1 MKITLKRKFLG
12 LAVLAAALPVVV
24 ILGLVVQFKKSV
36 AARTEVELK
45 AMGRANITQIARDVY
60 NLCDTANEF
69 AQSKVNHNLE
79 TATDLLSRRGGLRTG
94 ADAVAWTAVDQ
105 VTGQRQ
111 TVELPKL
118 MAGGIWLGQNSN
130 LAASTPYVDE
140 VKRLAGGTATVFQ
153 RMNERGDML
162 RVATNIADAQGNR
175 AIGTYIAAVEQD
187 GTPNAVVAAVL
198 AGQVYRGLA
207 YILGHPY
214 VTAYAPLR
222 SGGRVIGMLYVGQE
236 IGALNSLRRAI
247 TSTKVGENGYV
258 AIIGCKGL
266 NRGRY
271 AVSKDARRDGDS
283 IWEARDASGALLIQR
298 MVERGL
304 KAQKG
309 EVFYEEY
316 GWKNPDEDK
325 ARTKIAALVY
335 FEPWDWLINAG
346 TYEDDYFAAV
356 NTVDEAIG
364 GLTTRMVVAGIAALA
379 LALVLAVLLSGRLV
393 RPLGVTAEV
402 AKRIAEGNL
411 LEARQV
417 LARFSNGNAQAHKS
431 HRWIEDADEAME
443 LVESFRTMTGQLD
456 SLIGQVQRSGIQVN
470 ASALQIAASAR
481 QLEATVA
488 EQAASTREVTATTKE
503 ISSTSTDLSRTMQGV
518 SGAIVQA
525 GGKAESGQSDLER
538 MRTSMHQLAEATTAI
553 SSKLG
558 VISERANKISSVVA
572 TINKIS
578 DQTGLLALNAAIEAE
593 KAGEHG
599 RGFSVVAREISRL
612 ADQTAVSTHDIEGM
626 VHEMQSSVSSGVMEM
641 DRFSEEVR
649 RRAEEVGTVGQQL
662 AEIIEQVRVLAP
674 QVEAVGEGMNAQTQ
688 GAQQISEA
696 MVQLSQA
703 AEQTKGSLQEF
714 KQATEQLRGAVQ
726 GLQSEVATFRISA

>member
-1 MKITLKRKFLG
+1 VKITLKRKFLG
-12 LAVLAAALPVVV
+12 LAALAAALPVVV
-24 ILGLVVQFKKSV
+24 ILGLVVQFKRSV

-45 AMGRANITQIARDVY
+45 AMGRANITQITRDVY
-60 NLCDTANEF
+60 NLCDLANEL

-94 ADAVAWTAVDQ
+94 GDAIAWTAVDQ
-105 VTGQRQ
+105 VTEQRQ
-111 TVELPKL
+111 TIELPRL
-118 MAGGIWLGQNSN
+118 LAGGTWLGQNRN
-130 LAASTPYVDE
+130 LAASTPFVDE
-140 VKRLAGGTATVFQ
+140 VKHLAGGTTTVFQ

-175 AIGTYIAAVEQD
+175 AIGTYIAAIEAD
-187 GTPNAVVAAVL
+187 GTPNAVVSAVL

-222 SGGRVIGMLYVGQE
+222 SGGRVIGMLYVGEE
-236 IGALNSLRRAI
+236 IGALSSLRRAI

-258 AIIGCKGL
+258 AIIGCKGP

-283 IWEARDASGALLIQR
+283 IWEARDASGSLLIQR

-304 KAQKG
+304 KAPKG
-309 EVFYEEY
+309 EIFYEEY

-356 NTVDEAIG
+356 NTVNAAIG
-364 GLTTRMVVAGIAALA
+364 SLTTRMVLAGIAALA
-379 LALVLAVLLSGRLV
+379 LALALAVVLGGRLV

-411 LEARQV
+411 LEARKV
-417 LARFSNGNAQAHKS
+417 LALFGNGNGKPHTG
-431 HRWIEDADEAME
+431 HHWIEDADEAME

-481 QLEATVA
+481 ELEATVA

-503 ISSTSTDLSRTMQGV
+503 ISATSTDLMHTMQGV

-525 GGKAESGQSDLER
+525 GGKAESGQTDLER
-538 MRTSMHQLAEATTAI
+538 MRTSMHQLAQATTAI

-612 ADQTAVSTHDIEGM
+612 ADQTAVSTHDIEGV

-674 QVEAVGEGMNAQTQ
+674 QVEAVSEGMNAQTL

-696 MVQLSQA
+696 MIQLSQA

>member
-24 ILGLVVQFKKSV
+24 ILGLVVEFKRSV
-36 AARTEVELK
+36 AARTEGELK

-60 NLCDTANEF
+60 NLCDTVNEV
-69 AQSKVNHNLE
+69 AQTKVNHNLE
-79 TATDLLSRRGGLRTG
+79 SATDLLSRHGGARTG
-94 ADAVAWTAVDQ
+94 SGTIAWTAVDQ

-111 TVELPKL
+111 TVELPKM
-118 MAGGIWLGQNSN
+118 MAGGTWLGQNRD
-130 LAASTPYVDE
+130 LAASTPFVDE

-175 AIGTYIAAVEQD
+175 AIGTYIAAIEPD
-187 GTPNAVVAAVL
+187 GTPNPVVAAVL
-198 AGQVYRGLA
+198 GGQVYRGLA
-207 YILGHPY
+207 YILGRPY
-214 VTAYAPLR
+214 VSAYEPLKT
-222 SGGRVIGMLYVGQE
+222 GGRVIGMLYVGEE
-236 IGALNSLRRAI
+236 IGALSSLRRAI

-258 AIIGCKGL
+258 AVIGCKGQ

-309 EVFYEEY
+309 EVFYEDY
-316 GWKNPDEDK
+316 GWKNPDEQK

-346 TYEDDYFAAV
+346 TYEEDYFAAV
-356 NTVDEAIG
+356 NTVNAEIG
-364 GLTTRMVVAGIAALA
+364 GLTTRMIVAGIAALA
-379 LALVLAVLLSGRLV
+379 LALVLAALLSGRMM

-402 AKRIAEGNL
+402 ARRIAEGNL
-411 LEARQV
+411 LEARKT
-417 LARFSNGNAQAHKS
+417 LAQFRNGNAQAPTGGH
-431 HRWIEDADEAME
+431 WIEDADEAME
-443 LVESFRTMTGQLD
+443 LVDSFRTMTGQLD

-481 QLEATVA
+481 ELEATVA

-503 ISSTSTDLSRTMQGV
+503 ISATSTDLSRTMQGV
-518 SGAIVQA
+518 SGAIVEA

-538 MRTSMHQLAEATTAI
+538 MRTAMHQLAEATTAI

-612 ADQTAVSTHDIEGM
+612 ADQTAVATHDIEGM

-649 RRAEEVGTVGQQL
+649 RRAEEVGTVGRQL

-674 QVEAVGEGMNAQTQ
+674 QVEAVGEGMNAQTE

>member
-1 MKITLKRKFLG
+1 VKITLKRKFLG
-12 LAVLAAALPVVV
+12 LAALAAALPVVV

-60 NLCDTANEF
+60 NLCDVANEF

-79 TATDLLSRRGGLRTG
+79 AATDLLSRKGGLRTG
-94 ADAVAWTAVDQ
+94 AEAVAWTAVDP
-105 VTGQRQ
+105 VTEQRQ
-111 TVELPKL
+111 TVELPKFL
-118 MAGGIWLGQNSN
+118 AGGTWLGQNRN
-130 LAASTPYVDE
+130 LAASTPFVDE
-140 VKRLAGGTATVFQ
+140 VKRLAGGTTTVFQ

-175 AIGTYIAAVEQD
+175 AIGTYIAAIEAD
-187 GTPNAVVAAVL
+187 GTPNAVVSAVL

-222 SGGRVIGMLYVGQE
+222 SGGRVIGMLYVGEE
-236 IGALNSLRRAI
+236 IGALSSLRRAI

-258 AIIGCKGL
+258 AIIGCKGP

-283 IWEARDASGALLIQR
+283 IWEARDASGSLLIQR

-304 KAQKG
+304 KAPKG
-309 EVFYEEY
+309 EIFYEEY

-356 NTVDEAIG
+356 NTVNAAIG
-364 GLTTRMVVAGIAALA
+364 SLTTRMVLAGIAALA
-379 LALVLAVLLSGRLV
+379 LALALAVVLGGRLV

-411 LEARQV
+411 LEARKV
-417 LARFSNGNAQAHKS
+417 LALFGNGNGKPHTG
-431 HRWIEDADEAME
+431 HHWIEDADEAME

-481 QLEATVA
+481 ELEATVA

-503 ISSTSTDLSRTMQGV
+503 ISATSTDLMHTMQGV

-525 GGKAESGQSDLER
+525 GGKAESGQTDLER
-538 MRTSMHQLAEATTAI
+538 MRTSMHQLAQATTAI

-612 ADQTAVSTHDIEGM
+612 ADQTAVSTHDIEGV

-674 QVEAVGEGMNAQTQ
+674 QVEAVSEGMNAQTL

-696 MVQLSQA
+696 MIQLSQA